1 MLYSKSLK
9 RAVARKAA
17 SLYTSKSKRRKCT
30 IPKENR
36 RANKWVSHSF
46 VIAGLVH
53 AMLTHSARCTLP
65 HSPRIKLQWVVALV
79 EFAHIL
85 FTITSLGWLAG
96 WVSWRAPFFATVN
109 NPI

>member
-9 RAVARKAA
+9 RATARKAA

-53 AMLTHSARCTLP
+53 AMLTHSARCTLALAAYKTTMGGGCGGVRAYFI
-65 HSPRIKLQWVVALV
+65 HNHVA
-79 EFAHIL
+79 
-85 FTITSLGWLAG
+85 GLAG
-96 WVSWRAPFFATVN
+96 WLGWRAPFFATVN